1 MTLPEHTS
9 DPAAGRNTERQE
21 TMHVRTLTF
30 TVLASL
36 ALVGPALA
44 QAGREPALIKQ
55 NSDWSSFSHGDGPG
69 KVCFAMTTPKSKTPP
84 NLNHGDVFFF
94 VSNRPG
100 EGVRNEPSILVGYP
114 FQDGSRVTVDIDGE
128 KFTLFTK
135 GDGAW
140 VENAAQEAPL
150 IAAMKKGR
158 TMSVAGTSGRG
169 NATGYTF
176 SLSGISASVGDIDKA
191 CP

>member
-1 MTLPEHTS
+1 
-9 DPAAGRNTERQE
+9 
-21 TMHVRTLTF
+21 MHVRTLIT
-30 TVLASL
+30 TVLVSL
-36 ALVGPALA
+36 ASVGPSFA
-44 QAGREPALIKQ
+44 QATAGKEPTLIKQ
-55 NSDWSSFSHGDGPG
+55 TNDWSAFSHGEGPS
-69 KVCFAMTTPKSKTPP
+69 KVCFAMSTPKTKTPP

-114 FQDGSRVTVDIDGE
+114 FQDGSRVSVDIDGE

-150 IAAMKKGR
+150 VAAMKKGR
-158 TMSVAGTSGRG
+158 SMTLAGTSGRG

-176 SLSGISASVGDIDKA
+176 SLSGISASIGEIDKA

>member
-1 MTLPEHTS
+1 VTPPEHS
-9 DPAAGRNTERQE
+9 VDSAAGRNTERQE

-36 ALVGPALA
+36 AFVGPALA